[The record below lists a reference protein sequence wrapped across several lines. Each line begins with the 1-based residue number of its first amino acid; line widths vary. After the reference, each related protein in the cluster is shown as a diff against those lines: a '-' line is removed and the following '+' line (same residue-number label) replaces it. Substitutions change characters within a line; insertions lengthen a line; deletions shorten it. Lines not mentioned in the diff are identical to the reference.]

1 MTGLVR
7 KATLM
12 AACGLLVSAAAMASV
27 PSACNTTIPCGI
39 PVVGQTAGVADGLGQ
54 FTITV
59 RDLANN
65 PVANSSVVIDFSA
78 CCNDVH
84 LSSTQFGAGVTVD
97 VPTKT
102 VRAIGNASGVV
113 TFRVM
118 GGADGGPGGA
128 STPSGGCAKIYA
140 DGVLLTDGIC
150 KPASV
155 QVAVYDLNGSLG
167 GGAGVGPADLSV
179 WLGDLFA
186 TPAPYRA
193 RSDYDYSV
201 LCVQDISPADLSKWL
216 AVLFGNGSTGNG
228 PGFIAC
234 P

>member
-1 MTGLVR
+1 
-7 KATLM
+7 M

-27 PSACNTTIPCGI
+27 PTACNSTFPCGI

-59 RDLANN
+59 KDLANN
-65 PVANSSVVIDFSA
+65 PVANSSVVIDLSA
-78 CCNDVH
+78 CCNDIH
-84 LSSTQFGAGVTVD
+84 LSSTQWGAGVTVD

-102 VRAIGNASGVV
+102 VRVIGNASGVA
-113 TFRVM
+113 TFRIM
-118 GGADGGPGGA
+118 GGSDANGTSPG
-128 STPSGGCAKIYA
+128 GGCAKIYA

-179 WLGDLFA
+179 WLADLFA

>member
-27 PSACNTTIPCGI
+27 PSPCNSTLPCGI
-39 PVVGQTAGVADGLGQ
+39 PVVGQTASVADPLGQ

-59 RDLANN
+59 KDLANA

-84 LSSTQFGAGVTVD
+84 LSSTQWGAGVTVD

-113 TFRVM
+113 TFRIM
-118 GGADGGPGGA
+118 GGADA
-128 STPSGGCAKIYA
+128 AAISPSGGCAKVYA
-140 DGVLLTDGIC
+140 DGVLLSDGTC
-150 KPASV
+150 QPASV
-155 QVAVYDLNGSLG
+155 QVAVYDLNGDLG
-167 GGAGVGPADLSV
+167 GGAGMGPADLSV
-179 WLGDLFA
+179 WLADFFA
-186 TPAPYRA
+186 TPSPYRA
-193 RSDYDYSV
+193 RADYDFNV
-201 LCVQDISPADLSKWL
+201 LCTKDIGPADLSKWL
-216 AVLFGNGSTGNG
+216 AVFFGNGSTGNG
-228 PGFIAC
+228 PAFIAC